1 MTNLTSFA
9 FDSAQIRVI
18 YQDGEPWFVLSDIL
32 NALQTSATRAEW
44 KGAVI
49 EYFGDGGVISHPIL
63 DSLGR
68 EQNVLLIS
76 EAAMTFVIS
85 RSRTEVGKKFTRW
98 IHSEVIPS
106 IRKTGKY
113 ELKPMSQLEI
123 IAASAQALLEI
134 ERKQKEMEARL
145 SVIERDRAQAEE
157 ALSALPLAEES
168 PQEIPTRGK
177 INMIV
182 RTKCQRDA
190 LTYHLAWSTLY
201 QQLYYRYR
209 YDVKARCRNSG
220 LKPLDQIERDN
231 MMDALHAIA
240 SEVLV

>member
-49 EYFGDGGVISHPIL
+49 EYFGEGGVISHPL
-63 DSLGR
+63 CTAGGT
-68 EQNVLLIS
+68 QNVLLIS

-134 ERKQKEMEARL
+134 ER
-145 SVIERDRAQAEE
+145 DRAQAEE

-190 LTYHLAWSTLY
+190 LTCHLAWSTLY

>member
-49 EYFGDGGVISHPIL
+49 EYFGEGGVISHPL
-63 DSLGR
+63 CTAGGT
-68 EQNVLLIS
+68 QNVLLIS

-123 IAASAQALLEI
+123 IAASAQALLE
-134 ERKQKEMEARL
+134 
-145 SVIERDRAQAEE
+145 IERDRAQAEE